1 MSTQHE
7 PLCKTDAGS
16 HDDGVSRCLIVGD
29 QTSAL
34 DCLLITMTLA
44 PPTPL
49 YSDNAA
55 PPLPTMSMKH
65 VNNCIFHALH
75 FLIKLLNT
83 LNFLNSKKGRDLEI
97 LLVIKMI
104 IFFL

>member
-16 HDDGVSRCLIVGD
+16 HDDDGVSRCLIVGD

-44 PPTPL
+44 PP
-49 YSDNAA
+49 
-55 PPLPTMSMKH
+55 PPLLRQCSPPSPYNVYEACEQLDISCSK
-65 VNNCIFHALH
+65 
-75 FLIKLLNT
+75 FLIKLYNT
-83 LNFLNSKKGRDLEI
+83 P
-97 LLVIKMI
+97 
-104 IFFL
+104 

>member
-1 MSTQHE
+1 MNKNLMSIQHE

-44 PPTPL
+44 PPPFS
-49 YSDNAA
+49 SDNAA
-55 PPLPTMSMKH
+55 PSPYNVYEACEQL
-65 VNNCIFHALH
+65 
-75 FLIKLLNT
+75 
-83 LNFLNSKKGRDLEI
+83 
-97 LLVIKMI
+97 
-104 IFFL
+104 